1 MVGSAECVFNNKGR
15 TIIMNNDYDDDY
27 EQSYETSDSI
37 IFDEEDMIICEQIIQ
52 HAISVTKQ
60 NRDTTTIK
68 IFTND
73 DFFARNYWV
82 ASFSFLDGT
91 DQYYLYERNKKAIIQ
106 LTQAQFKLNWQK
118 ITADNIEPNLPIY
131 DEEE

>member
-1 MVGSAECVFNNKGR
+1 
-15 TIIMNNDYDDDY
+15 MNNDYDDDY

-52 HAISVTKQ
+52 HVISVTKQ